1 MRLLLACLLC
11 AVTWPAVAQLRV
23 VSLAPS
29 LSEIMLELDAAD
41 LLVGVLDGGE
51 RPAALAA
58 VPSVGRYGQLEME
71 GLLALKPDLILLWPE
86 SISAAQRQQL
96 IGFGLPLF
104 EAQPRTLLQLAEQF
118 AAIGERVGRA
128 ENGRQRADEF
138 RQRLALLQ
146 QRYRRDK
153 PLPLFYQVWNS
164 PLYTIGGTQ
173 IISDALGVCGANN
186 VFADVTLPSPQ
197 VSVEAVMQRDPHV
210 IVGGD
215 QAQLISWARWP
226 QLKAV
231 QRGQLLVLPDKGI
244 ERPSLQMLEA
254 TERLCEALAGMR

>member
-1 MRLLLACLLC
+1 MRLLLVCLLW
-11 AVTWPAVAQLRV
+11 ALAWPAAAQLRV

-58 VPSVGRYGQLEME
+58 LPSVGRYGQLEME
-71 GLLALKPDLILLWPE
+71 GLLALKPDLLLLWPD

-96 IGFGLPLF
+96 IGFGIPLF
-104 EAQPRTLLQLAEQF
+104 EAQPHTLLQLAEQF
-118 AAIGERVGRA
+118 QAIGERVGRA
-128 ENGRQRADEF
+128 ENGRERAEAF
-138 RQRLALLQ
+138 RQRLASLQ
-146 QRYRRDK
+146 QRYRRDE
-153 PLPLFYQVWNS
+153 PLLVFYQVWNS
-164 PLYTIGGTQ
+164 PLYTVGGAQ
-173 IISDALGVCGANN
+173 IISDALGVCGAKN
-186 VFADVTLPSPQ
+186 VFADVALPAPQ
-197 VSVEAVMQRDPHV
+197 VSVEAVLQRDPHV

-215 QAQLISWARWP
+215 QTQLESWARWP

-244 ERPSLQMLEA
+244 ERPSLQMLGA